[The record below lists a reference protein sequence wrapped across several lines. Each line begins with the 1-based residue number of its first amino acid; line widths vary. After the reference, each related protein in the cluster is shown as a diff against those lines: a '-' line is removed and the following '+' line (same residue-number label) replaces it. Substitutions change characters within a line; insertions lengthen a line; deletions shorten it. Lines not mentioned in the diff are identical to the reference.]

1 MARES
6 FTVIDIDDSE
16 ELSNLVDTVGE
27 AGGPVILSRRGREVA
42 ILRPLTPESLPVEPL
57 PRKEIT
63 EEDRAAFRAAA
74 GSWAGNVDFEAWER
88 ARAESR
94 ALPSRP
100 PVDLSPLDERE

>member
-1 MARES
+1 MAKKS
-6 FTVIDIDDSE
+6 ITVIDTDASE
-16 ELSNLVDTVGE
+16 ELSKLVDRVGE
-27 AGGPVILSRRGREVA
+27 ARGPVILSRHGREVA
-42 ILRPLTPESLPVEPL
+42 ILSPLPSEHIPAEPL

-74 GSWAGNVDFEAWER
+74 GSWAGNVDFDAWER

-100 PVDLSPLDERE
+100 PVDLSSLDERE